1 MLKPRVGEKRTFQP
15 ESTRT
20 ASPRV
25 LRKTQGFGRP
35 SPPRAMH
42 AVVAPAPTPP
52 RAAAPLRR
60 RATRRAPAASPPAR
74 LAVVVRAEAAKDA
87 AKDAVTIT
95 RAWHCPPPDA
105 PRETKQA
112 ASTLSKLPPH
122 VLDAG
127 GLNPSTQSPQNQT
140 AYLGSL
146 AERFLPVDLGRDGV
160 RVLCVDPPIF
170 AVANFVPASTCDA
183 LAKLTK
189 GAKAFGG
196 GVANAKRVQE
206 LAAALPAPIADGMPA
221 LVQVLSELT
230 DDARDL
236 VLPLTT
242 LPARPR
248 RRGARRSSRTFAARV
263 SLRPLHARFQ
273 TRHVSTL
280 HDSA

>member
-1 MLKPRVGEKRTFQP
+1 
-15 ESTRT
+15 
-20 ASPRV
+20 
-25 LRKTQGFGRP
+25 
-35 SPPRAMH
+35 MH

-242 LPARPR
+242 SPR
-248 RRGARRSSRTFAARV
+248 DRVGAAHAVPRGLSPRASLSAHPTHGFKPDTSRRLTTPPDDAFEGVSPPTPRFRSPPTTPFNAN
-263 SLRPLHARFQ
+263 
-273 TRHVSTL
+273 
-280 HDSA
+280 